1 MLKSRDT
8 VEVVTTFYCRF
19 VRKKIISTELFKNLL
34 QYISIRETK
43 FAIFVF
49 LCHGSMKRNYKNMT
63 MKELESCIDAYGKDI
78 YTFCLHLTKDRELA
92 DDLYQDTFLT
102 AIQKQDGID
111 DNANVKSYLLSIC
124 LHIWKNK
131 KRKWAWRNRIAPM
144 TRLEDA
150 MDNGF
155 SYIESDCILK
165 NEKTVVVRKAIE
177 NLSDKYRIVVLL
189 FYMEELSQDEIA
201 NVLRV
206 PVGTVKSRLH
216 TAKQLLKS
224 ELEEYFNG

>member
-1 MLKSRDT
+1 
-8 VEVVTTFYCRF
+8 
-19 VRKKIISTELFKNLL
+19 
-34 QYISIRETK
+34 
-43 FAIFVF
+43 
-49 LCHGSMKRNYKNMT
+49 MT

-78 YTFCLHLTKDRELA
+78 YTFCLHLTRDRELA

-102 AIQKQDGID
+102 AIQKQAGID

-124 LHIWKNK
+124 IRIWKNR

-144 TRLEDA
+144 SRLEDSI
-150 MDNGF
+150 DN
-155 SYIESDCILK
+155 SLNYIESDHIL
-165 NEKTVVVRKAIE
+165 EKEKIAVVRKAIE
-177 NLSDKYRIVVLL
+177 SLSDNYRIVVLL

-201 NVLRV
+201 NVLQI

-224 ELEEYFNG
+224 ELEEYFHE